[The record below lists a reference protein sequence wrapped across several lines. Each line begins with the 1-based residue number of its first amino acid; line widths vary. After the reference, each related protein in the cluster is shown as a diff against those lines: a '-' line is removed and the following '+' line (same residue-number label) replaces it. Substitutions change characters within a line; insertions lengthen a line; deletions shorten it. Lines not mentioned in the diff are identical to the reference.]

1 MLYNRTLCIHPTYSS
16 LPLLIPNSCSCTHSF
31 TPPPPWQP
39 QLCSLSL
46 WVSFCF
52 RDDFYC
58 ILDSTYK
65 WYHIGFVFLW
75 LTSLSVI
82 IYSSIHNATKMA
94 WFYSFTGWVI
104 FHCSIAFQH
113 THTLWNLS
121 LSFSLSLSLFLSLSL
136 YRHLYIYHI
145 FFIHFF
151 VSRCL
156 GCFHVLL
163 SRLL

>member
-1 MLYNRTLCIHPTYSS
+1 MYSS
-16 LPLLIPNSCSCTHSF
+16 LPLLIPISCSFTHSF

-39 QLCSLSL
+39 QFCSLYL
-46 WVSFCF
+46 WVSLCF
-52 RDDFYC
+52 INVDLYC

-94 WFYSFTGWVI
+94 WFYSFNGWVI
-104 FHCSIAFQH
+104 FRCSIAFQH
-113 THTLWNLS
+113 THTHTLWNLS
-121 LSFSLSLSLFLSLSL
+121 LA
-136 YRHLYIYHI
+136 LYIYIGIYIYVCVCVCIYIYIYYI

-163 SRLL
+163 SWLL